1 MNIFFD
7 VQGTLLT
14 RGVPRPHVR
23 EVFLELAASG
33 HEIYLWSSAGAGYAT
48 MASEVLEVSDLVLGC
63 YSKSVQPPVTV
74 DYAVDDHPGL
84 VEHHGGYAI
93 TPFDSDPDDGELVLG
108 QWQKIFV
115 VDFDVRPRERQ
126 VTVTVA

>member
-33 HEIYLWSSAGAGYAT
+33 HEVYLWSSAGAGYAT
-48 MASEVLEVSDLVLGC
+48 RAAEVLGVSDLVLGC
-63 YSKSVQPPVTV
+63 YSKSAQPPVTV
-74 DYAVDDHPGL
+74 DYAVDDHPSL
-84 VEHHGGYAI
+84 VEHRDGYAI
-93 TPFDSDPDDGELVLG
+93 IPFDGNPEDGELWKVIEDLRRRARYG
-108 QWQKIFV
+108 PSW
-115 VDFDVRPRERQ
+115 
-126 VTVTVA
+126 